1 MSYQAA
7 STTGCTAWTAHFLI
21 TCWLCPGTCLLRP
34 RFSLTNLE
42 HKEVK
47 VLWQLPQRKAE
58 PFPFRWSHAAKH
70 TWRIQNLCKPKV
82 TLARPKEV
90 TRCVW
95 ESWFPVLRMIDSLL
109 FSLSHETGFSCSNA
123 QMSCT
128 GWPGGSPRTGPLS
141 TLCTCHTVT
150 WIPVFSTLPSPPP
163 PPSFS
168 YIMNNA
174 GRITDPQLTVHSPL
188 LSTPEALPGPSTSF
202 LTTCWYFSQ
211 ITS

>member
-1 MSYQAA
+1 MN
-7 STTGCTAWTAHFLI
+7 CAHFLI

-47 VLWQLPQRKAE
+47 VLWQLSQRKAE
-58 PFPFRWSHAAKH
+58 PFPFRRSHAAKH

-82 TLARPKEV
+82 TLARPQEV

-128 GWPGGSPRTGPLS
+128 GWSGGVSTDWATFHPLHLPHCNVNPCFFYS
-141 TLCTCHTVT
+141 
-150 WIPVFSTLPSPPP
+150 SLPSSSPKL
-163 PPSFS
+163 
-168 YIMNNA
+168 
-174 GRITDPQLTVHSPL
+174 QLHY
-188 LSTPEALPGPSTSF
+188 E
-202 LTTCWYFSQ
+202 
-211 ITS
+211 